1 MLLPGFAR
9 QLSFWI
15 AISGVVALVGWIVAE
30 ATDDDTPPYD
40 EGAVSTAGWNLFLAG
55 AVVFVALCLVAGVQA
70 LRRASTAG
78 R

>member
-1 MLLPGFAR
+1 MLLSGLAR

-15 AISGVVALVGWIVAE
+15 ATSGLVSLVGWIVAE

-40 EGAVSTAGWNLFLAG
+40 EGAVSTVGWNLFLAG
-55 AVVFVALCLVAGVQA
+55 AVVFVVLCLVAGVRA
-70 LRRASTAG
+70 LRRATLDG